1 MKPLPRVYWLVK
13 EVSDTHGKKPIPK
26 GKLVT
31 LCNKTPSLAADF
43 EGITFKFRM
52 IRAAAYCGLTSTEII
67 SLMAAW
73 LSYHGQEYTIE
84 EWRAWKRDV
93 LIPAQDAARPHIAKR
108 KAQHAA
114 HMRQKRAEHRQE
126 HPDKRR
132 TATTTK
138 ILGALPG
145 TIDEITAKTGLA
157 AKTVDSAL
165 RRLVKAG
172 NAVRKWRGYY
182 DRFV

>member
-13 EVSDTHGKKPIPK
+13 EVSDTYGKKPIPK

-31 LCNKTPSLAADF
+31 LCNKTPSFAGDF
-43 EGITFKFRM
+43 EGNNFKPRM
-52 IRAAAYCGLTSTEII
+52 IRAAAHCGLTRTEIV

-73 LSYHGQEYTIE
+73 LSYHGQEYTLE

-114 HMRQKRAEHRQE
+114 HMRQKRAEQRQQN
-126 HPDKRR
+126 PDKRR

-138 ILGALPG
+138 ILESLPG
-145 TIDEITAKTGLA
+145 TIDEIMGKTGLA

-165 RRLVKAG
+165 RRLLKAG
-172 NAVRKWRGYY
+172 DAVRKWRGYY
-182 DRFV
+182 DRCV